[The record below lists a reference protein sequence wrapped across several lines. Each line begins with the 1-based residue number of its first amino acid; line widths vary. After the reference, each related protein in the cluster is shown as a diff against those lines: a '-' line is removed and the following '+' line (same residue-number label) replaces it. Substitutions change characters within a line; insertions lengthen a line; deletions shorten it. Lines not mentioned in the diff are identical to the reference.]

1 MQYKSV
7 CIEKTSI
14 DFWSNWTCHTFMS
27 AANLVAS
34 VMQNMQKKE
43 DLTELNTVNTVSKIN
58 FDLAF

>member
-1 MQYKSV
+1 
-7 CIEKTSI
+7 
-14 DFWSNWTCHTFMS
+14 MS

-43 DLTELNTVNTVSKIN
+43 DLTELNTVSKIN